1 MEHLK
6 QESNVLWIIFVK
18 EDPVSLLENVE
29 EGRRSRKGSC
39 EATEVFQVRDDT
51 GFD

>member
-1 MEHLK
+1 MEYLK

-29 EGRRSRKGSC
+29 EGRRREKT
-39 EATEVFQVRDDT
+39 AVRLWK
-51 GFD
+51 FFR